1 MSGPET
7 TGVGPSA
14 PASAPGGPTMS
25 AGPPAPASAPGGPT
39 ATSMTLPAA
48 VGPTVRPAGV
58 SRRPRAV
65 LLVANTAAPYSR
77 SLRVA
82 RSLAA
87 AGWDVEIA
95 AVAGGGL
102 PREERDVRDP
112 SIVTRRYAPS
122 GMFRGWS
129 TADSET
135 LRGPLARYGRVGR
148 LVDAALK
155 AVLWPLAARGWWR
168 TVERDVAPAD
178 LYHAFGILTLPVA
191 LRMGRQARS
200 AQGRGR
206 VVERD
211 ARAAGHRSRVV
222 YDVIDVILE
231 SNNYARVPRPLL
243 AWYRW
248 RERRWAHRA
257 DAVLTVNDPIADH
270 LARAWRLPARPT
282 VLLNCQPRW
291 VPPAPRPDLIR
302 EASGLPAD
310 RRVVLFLGRL
320 GRERGLEEAAHAVLR
335 VPDAALVMLG
345 FGPWADRLRER
356 DRDPRYAGHHV
367 TLPAVPP
374 DDVPAWTASADV
386 SIVAVPANSLNQR
399 LSTPNKF
406 WESLTAGTPVVVG
419 RDLVVMRAIVEA
431 DGLGAVADP
440 ADPDDLARALSALL
454 DAPREERDAMRARC
468 LAVTRD
474 RYSWEVAVEPYL
486 ALVGIPAST
495 S

>member
-1 MSGPET
+1 VSEPGTPGEAAA
-7 TGVGPSA
+7 GV
-14 PASAPGGPTMS
+14 
-25 AGPPAPASAPGGPT
+25 
-39 ATSMTLPAA
+39 ATPLPAVA
-48 VGPTVRPAGV
+48 PRGPGSPAGTAE
-58 SRRPRAV
+58 RRPRAV

-82 RSLAA
+82 RSLAS

-95 AVAGGGL
+95 AFAGGGL
-102 PREERDVRDP
+102 PREERDTRDP

-122 GMFRGWS
+122 GTFRGWS
-129 TADSET
+129 TADSDT
-135 LRGPLARYGRVGR
+135 MRGPLARYGRIGR
-148 LVDAALK
+148 LVDAGLK
-155 AVLWPLAARGWWR
+155 AILWPLAARGWWR
-168 TVERDVAPAD
+168 TVERDAAPAD

-191 LRMGRQARS
+191 LRMGRRARS
-200 AQGRGR
+200 GGGGRLDGREADTAGRTGR
-206 VVERD
+206 V
-211 ARAAGHRSRVV
+211 A

-231 SNNYARVPRPLL
+231 SNNYARVPRPLR

-257 DAVLTVNDPIADH
+257 DAIVTVNEPIADH
-270 LARAWRLPARPT
+270 LARAWRLRVRPT

-291 VPPAPRPDLIR
+291 EPPDPRPNRIR
-302 EASGLPAD
+302 DASGLPAD

-320 GRERGLEEAAHAVLR
+320 GRERGLEEAAEAVLR
-335 VPDAALVMLG
+335 MPDAALVMLG
-345 FGPWADRLRER
+345 FGPWAGRLRER

-386 SIVAVPANSLNQR
+386 SIVAVPASSLNQR

-419 RDLVVMRAIVEA
+419 RDLEVMRAIVEA

-440 ADPDDLARALSALL
+440 ADPDDLARALSDIL
-454 DAPREERDAMRARC
+454 DAPPGERDAMRARC

-486 ALVGIPAST
+486 ALVGSATPAS
-495 S
+495 